1 VCYLEMSNLG
11 KGTSSMS
18 LCHAQHPEFTQ
29 NNHMLIE
36 NVKEIHIM
44 EHIQNFNTFHI
55 PKKIPTQGTYI
66 LLKTFLLI

>member
-1 VCYLEMSNLG
+1 
-11 KGTSSMS
+11 
-18 LCHAQHPEFTQ
+18 
-29 NNHMLIE
+29 MLIE

-55 PKKIPTQGTYI
+55 PKKLPTQGTYI